1 MDRSGVVRRA
11 SVPPLTPGG
20 TAVAERLDRHFALL
34 TQAPAVQ
41 PERVSQA
48 DDAVALM
55 RSLTSRPPVR
65 QRRPRFGRL
74 SLAAPLRSLRRF
86 IGL

>member
-1 MDRSGVVRRA
+1 M
-11 SVPPLTPGG
+11 PGG

-34 TQAPAVQ
+34 TQAPAAQ

-48 DDAVALM
+48 DDAVELM
-55 RSLTSRPPVR
+55 RSLTSRQPAK
-65 QRRPRFGRL
+65 RRPRFGRL